1 MTDIIL
7 TTLISSAATLI
18 GTIITVIVSYNKT
31 NNKIMINQAITDTK
45 LEALTEEVKS
55 HNDFARRIPVIEEKL
70 KVSDHRLTD
79 LENYMKGA

>member
-70 KVSDHRLTD
+70 KVSDHRLSD
-79 LENYMKGA
+79 LENFMKGA

>member
-1 MTDIIL
+1 MADIIL